1 MDEFFKSDTTAIIG
15 FLTCG
20 AISFLFSGAETAIT
34 GLGSLKAK
42 HILDTKGEK
51 AKELNLWLQHPSR
64 VLTTIL
70 LFNTAV
76 NILASALATEYAHK
90 YFDDQALA
98 IATGFTTIFILIFSE
113 IIPKT
118 IGKIY
123 TETLALPAMK
133 FIHFFYRLSF
143 PLVLSFSY
151 IASRLI
157 ESFGGGKHQP
167 GPQITEEELEFLV
180 NVGEKAGVFEE
191 TKQDMISGVFDFDEI
206 KVREIMTPRTDMT
219 AIELKTPL
227 REAVKLAYE
236 SGHARIPVYDERID
250 NVVGILLAK
259 DLLQFAAT
267 PEKLQSVRIQHLMRK
282 AHQVPESKLI
292 MDVFKELKRTKTH
305 MAIVIDEY
313 GGTAGL
319 ITLEDMLEEIVG
331 EIQDEHD
338 EDDDGVPGVETEEGI
353 MVPSSISLRDLY
365 NEYDVKIPLNDNY
378 STLTG
383 FLLEHLGNNFPR
395 KGQLVFW
402 DGFSFELTRVKNY
415 EIKEVKIKSVD
426 GEQHIYKKG
435 GEEESETSSS
445 SKSGSPK

>member
-1 MDEFFKSDTTAIIG
+1 MDNFFANDTAAIVG
-15 FLTCG
+15 FITCG
-20 AISFLFSGAETAIT
+20 VISALFSGAETAIT

-42 HILDTKGEK
+42 HILDTRGDK
-51 AKELNLWLQHPSR
+51 AKELNLWLHHPSR
-64 VLTTIL
+64 VLSTIL

-76 NILASALATEYAHK
+76 NILASAIATEYANK
-90 YFDDQALA
+90 YFENKALA
-98 IATGFTTIFILIFSE
+98 VATGFTTLVILILCE

-123 TETLALPAMK
+123 TETLAIPAMK
-133 FIHFFYRLSF
+133 FVYFCYKLTMPIVIGLSY
-143 PLVLSFSY
+143 L
-151 IASRLI
+151 ASTLI
-157 ESFGGGKHQP
+157 EMFGGGKHQP

-191 TKQDMISGVFDFDEI
+191 TKQDMISGVFEFDEI

-227 REAVKLAYE
+227 HEAVKLAYE

-259 DLLQFAAT
+259 DLLQFAAN
-267 PEKLQSVRIQHLMRK
+267 PEKMQTTKIQHLMRK
-282 AHQVPESKLI
+282 PRRVPESKLI

-338 EDDDGVPGVETEEGI
+338 EEQAKIIEISPGI
-353 MVPSSISLRDLY
+353 
-365 NEYDVKIPLNDNY
+365 YDVMGQMNLDEFLDFFEITPAQIHAEGLQEAETVAGYMIQVTGDLPKVGQSTTIGPLVCEV
-378 STLTG
+378 SQVVRHRV
-383 FLLEHLGNNFPR
+383 ERVRVR
-395 KGQLVFW
+395 KNQ
-402 DGFSFELTRVKNY
+402 
-415 EIKEVKIKSVD
+415 
-426 GEQHIYKKG
+426 
-435 GEEESETSSS
+435 ESAEFTD
-445 SKSGSPK
+445 

>member
-1 MDEFFKSDTTAIIG
+1 MDNFFANDTAAIVG
-15 FLTCG
+15 FITCG
-20 AISFLFSGAETAIT
+20 VISALFSCAETAIT

-42 HILDTKGEK
+42 HLLDSRGDK
-51 AKELNLWLQHPSR
+51 AKELNLWLHHPSR
-64 VLTTIL
+64 VLSTIL

-76 NILASALATEYAHK
+76 NILASAIATEYANK
-90 YFDDQALA
+90 YFEDKALA
-98 IATGFTTIFILIFSE
+98 VATGFTTLVILILCE

-123 TETLALPAMK
+123 TENLAIPAMK
-133 FIHFFYRLSF
+133 FVYFCYRVTMPIVIGLSY
-143 PLVLSFSY
+143 L
-151 IASRLI
+151 ASTLI
-157 ESFGGGKHQP
+157 EMFGGGKHQP

-191 TKQDMISGVFDFDEI
+191 TKQDMISGVFEFDEI

-259 DLLQFAAT
+259 DLLQFAAN
-267 PEKLQSVRIQHLMRK
+267 PEKMQTTKIQHLMRK
-282 AHQVPESKLI
+282 PRRVPESKLI

-338 EDDDGVPGVETEEGI
+338 EEQAKIIEISPGI
-353 MVPSSISLRDLY
+353 
-365 NEYDVKIPLNDNY
+365 YDVMGQMNLDEFLDFFEITPAQIHAEGLQEAETVAGYMIQVTGDLPKVGQSTKIGPLVCEVSQVVRHRVERVRVRKTPENDEF
-378 STLTG
+378 T
-383 FLLEHLGNNFPR
+383 
-395 KGQLVFW
+395 
-402 DGFSFELTRVKNY
+402 D
-415 EIKEVKIKSVD
+415 
-426 GEQHIYKKG
+426 
-435 GEEESETSSS
+435 
-445 SKSGSPK
+445 

>member
-1 MDEFFKSDTTAIIG
+1 MDNFFANDTAAIVG
-15 FLTCG
+15 FITCG
-20 AISFLFSGAETAIT
+20 VISALFSCAETAIT

-42 HILDTKGEK
+42 HLLDTRGDK
-51 AKELNLWLQHPSR
+51 AKELNLWLHHPSR
-64 VLTTIL
+64 VLSTIL

-76 NILASALATEYAHK
+76 NILASAIATEYANK
-90 YFDDQALA
+90 YFEDKALA
-98 IATGFTTIFILIFSE
+98 VATGFTTLVILILCE

-123 TETLALPAMK
+123 TENLAIPAMK
-133 FIHFFYRLSF
+133 FVYLCYRVTMPFVIGLSY
-143 PLVLSFSY
+143 L
-151 IASRLI
+151 ASTLI
-157 ESFGGGKHQP
+157 EMFGGGKHQP

-191 TKQDMISGVFDFDEI
+191 TKQDMISGVFEFDEI

-259 DLLQFAAT
+259 DLLQFAAN
-267 PEKLQSVRIQHLMRK
+267 PEKMQTTKIQHLMRK
-282 AHQVPESKLI
+282 PRRVPESKLI

-338 EDDDGVPGVETEEGI
+338 EEQAKIIEISPGI
-353 MVPSSISLRDLY
+353 
-365 NEYDVKIPLNDNY
+365 YDVMGQMNLDEFLDFFEITPAQIHAEGLQEAETVAGYMIQVTGDLPKVGQSTKIGPLVCEVSQVVRHRVERVRVRKTPENDEF
-378 STLTG
+378 T
-383 FLLEHLGNNFPR
+383 
-395 KGQLVFW
+395 
-402 DGFSFELTRVKNY
+402 D
-415 EIKEVKIKSVD
+415 
-426 GEQHIYKKG
+426 
-435 GEEESETSSS
+435 
-445 SKSGSPK
+445 

>member
-1 MDEFFKSDTTAIIG
+1 MDELFSNDSTSIIA
-15 FLTCG
+15 FITCG
-20 AISFLFSGAETAIT
+20 VLSALFSGAETAIT

-42 HILDTKGEK
+42 HILDTHGEK
-51 AKELNLWLQHPSR
+51 AKELNLWLHHPSR
-64 VLTTIL
+64 VLSTIL

-76 NILASALATEYAHK
+76 NILASALATEYANRH
-90 YFDDQALA
+90 FHNQALA
-98 IATGFTTIFILIFSE
+98 VATGFTTLVVLIFSE

-123 TETLALPAMK
+123 TETLAVPAMK
-133 FIHFFYRLSF
+133 FIYFWYLMTYPVVIGLSY
-143 PLVLSFSY
+143 L
-151 IASRLI
+151 ASSLI
-157 ESFGGGKHQP
+157 HSFGGRHQP

-191 TKQDMISGVFDFDEI
+191 TKQDMISGVFEFDEI

-219 AIELKTPL
+219 AIELKTQL
-227 REAVKLAYE
+227 REAIKLAYE

-259 DLLQFAAT
+259 DLLQFAAN
-267 PEKLQSVRIQHLMRK
+267 PEKLQTTKIQHLMRK
-282 AHQVPESKLI
+282 PRQVPESKLI

-338 EDDDGVPGVETEEGI
+338 EELAKIVQVSPGI
-353 MVPSSISLRDLY
+353 
-365 NEYDVKIPLNDNY
+365 YDVMAQMNLDEFLDFFEISPEQIHAESGQEAETVAGYMIQVIGDLPKVGQSTTIGPLTCEV
-378 STLTG
+378 SQVVRHRI
-383 FLLEHLGNNFPR
+383 ERVRVR
-395 KGQLVFW
+395 K
-402 DGFSFELTRVKNY
+402 T
-415 EIKEVKIKSVD
+415 I
-426 GEQHIYKKG
+426 
-435 GEEESETSSS
+435 ETSDEIDDRE
-445 SKSGSPK
+445 

>member
-1 MDEFFKSDTTAIIG
+1 MDNFFANDTTAIIG
-15 FLTCG
+15 FITCG
-20 AISFLFSGAETAIT
+20 VISALFSGSETAIT

-42 HILDTKGEK
+42 HLLDTRGDK
-51 AKELNLWLQHPSR
+51 AKELNLWLHHPSR
-64 VLTTIL
+64 VLSTIL

-76 NILASALATEYAHK
+76 NILASAIATEYANK
-90 YFDDQALA
+90 YFENRALA
-98 IATGFTTIFILIFSE
+98 VATGFTTLVILIFSE
-113 IIPKT
+113 ILPKT

-123 TETLALPAMK
+123 TETLAIPAMK
-133 FIHFFYRLSF
+133 FVYFCYRITMPIVIGLSY
-143 PLVLSFSY
+143 L
-151 IASRLI
+151 ASILI
-157 ESFGGGKHQP
+157 EMFGGGKHQP

-191 TKQDMISGVFDFDEI
+191 TKQDMISGVFEFDEI

-259 DLLQFAAT
+259 DLLQFAAN
-267 PEKLQSVRIQHLMRK
+267 PEKMQSTKIQHLMRK
-282 AHQVPESKLI
+282 PRQVPESKLI

-338 EDDDGVPGVETEEGI
+338 EEQAKIIEISPGI
-353 MVPSSISLRDLY
+353 
-365 NEYDVKIPLNDNY
+365 YDVMGQMNLDEFLDFFEITPVQIHAEGLQEAETVAGYMIQVTGDLPKVGQSTKIGPLVCEVSQVVRHRIERVRVRKTQENDEF
-378 STLTG
+378 T
-383 FLLEHLGNNFPR
+383 
-395 KGQLVFW
+395 
-402 DGFSFELTRVKNY
+402 D
-415 EIKEVKIKSVD
+415 
-426 GEQHIYKKG
+426 
-435 GEEESETSSS
+435 
-445 SKSGSPK
+445 

>member
-1 MDEFFKSDTTAIIG
+1 MDNFFANDTAAIVG
-15 FLTCG
+15 FITCG
-20 AISFLFSGAETAIT
+20 VISALFSCAETAIT

-42 HILDTKGEK
+42 HLLDTRGDN
-51 AKELNLWLQHPSR
+51 AKELNLWLHHPSR
-64 VLTTIL
+64 VLSTIL

-76 NILASALATEYAHK
+76 NILASAIATEYANK
-90 YFDDQALA
+90 YFEDKALA
-98 IATGFTTIFILIFSE
+98 VATGFTTLVILILCE

-123 TETLALPAMK
+123 TENLAIPAMK
-133 FIHFFYRLSF
+133 FVYFCYRVTMPIVIGLSY
-143 PLVLSFSY
+143 L
-151 IASRLI
+151 ASTLI
-157 ESFGGGKHQP
+157 EMFGGGKHQP

-191 TKQDMISGVFDFDEI
+191 TKQDMISGVFEFDEI

-259 DLLQFAAT
+259 DLLQFAAN
-267 PEKLQSVRIQHLMRK
+267 PEKMQTTKIQHLMRK
-282 AHQVPESKLI
+282 PRRVPESKLI

-338 EDDDGVPGVETEEGI
+338 EEQAKIIEISPGI
-353 MVPSSISLRDLY
+353 
-365 NEYDVKIPLNDNY
+365 YDVMGQMNLDEFLDFFEITPAQIHAEGLQEAETVAGYMIQVTGDLPKVGQSTKIGPLVCEVSQVVRHRVERVRVRKTPENDEF
-378 STLTG
+378 T
-383 FLLEHLGNNFPR
+383 
-395 KGQLVFW
+395 
-402 DGFSFELTRVKNY
+402 D
-415 EIKEVKIKSVD
+415 
-426 GEQHIYKKG
+426 
-435 GEEESETSSS
+435 
-445 SKSGSPK
+445 

>member
-1 MDEFFKSDTTAIIG
+1 MDNFFANDTAAIIG
-15 FLTCG
+15 FITCG
-20 AISFLFSGAETAIT
+20 IISALFSGSETAIT

-42 HILDTKGEK
+42 HLLDTRGDK
-51 AKELNLWLQHPSR
+51 AKELNLWLHHPSR
-64 VLTTIL
+64 VLSTIL

-76 NILASALATEYAHK
+76 NILASAIATEYANK
-90 YFDDQALA
+90 YFENKALA
-98 IATGFTTIFILIFSE
+98 VATGFTTLVILIFSE
-113 IIPKT
+113 ILPKT

-123 TETLALPAMK
+123 TETLAIPAMK
-133 FIHFFYRLSF
+133 FVYFCYRITMPIVIGLSY
-143 PLVLSFSY
+143 L
-151 IASRLI
+151 ASTMI
-157 ESFGGGKHQP
+157 EMFGGGKHQP

-191 TKQDMISGVFDFDEI
+191 TKQDMISGVFEFDEI

-236 SGHARIPVYDERID
+236 SGHARIPVYDDRID

-259 DLLQFAAT
+259 DLLQFAAN
-267 PEKLQSVRIQHLMRK
+267 PEKMQSTKIQHLMRK
-282 AHQVPESKLI
+282 PRQVPESKLI

-338 EDDDGVPGVETEEGI
+338 EEQAKIIEISPGI
-353 MVPSSISLRDLY
+353 
-365 NEYDVKIPLNDNY
+365 YDVMGQMNLDEFLDFFEITPVQIHAEGLQEAETVAGYMIQVTGDLPKVGQSTKIGPLVCEVSQVVRHRIERVRVRKNQENDEF
-378 STLTG
+378 T
-383 FLLEHLGNNFPR
+383 
-395 KGQLVFW
+395 
-402 DGFSFELTRVKNY
+402 D
-415 EIKEVKIKSVD
+415 
-426 GEQHIYKKG
+426 
-435 GEEESETSSS
+435 
-445 SKSGSPK
+445 

>member
-1 MDEFFKSDTTAIIG
+1 MDEFFASDASAIIG
-15 FLTCG
+15 FIACG
-20 AISFLFSGAETAIT
+20 AVSFLFSGAETAIT

-42 HILDTKGEK
+42 HILDTRGDK
-51 AKELNLWLQHPSR
+51 AKELNLWLNHPSR

-76 NILASALATEYAHK
+76 NILASALATEYAHRH
-90 YFDDQALA
+90 FGDQALA
-98 IATGFTTIFILIFSE
+98 IATGFTTLFILIISE

-118 IGKIY
+118 LGKIY
-123 TETLALPAMK
+123 TDILAVPAMK
-133 FIHFFYRLSF
+133 FIFFFYRLSF
-143 PLVLSFSY
+143 PFVLGFSY
-151 IASRLI
+151 IASAFI
-157 ESFGGGKHQP
+157 QVFGGGKHQA

-191 TKQDMISGVFDFDEI
+191 TKQDMISGVFEFDEI
-206 KVREIMTPRTDMT
+206 KVREIMTPRTDIT

-259 DLLQFAAT
+259 DLLQFAT
-267 PEKLQSVRIQHLMRK
+267 SPEKLQTLRIQHLMRK

-292 MDVFKELKRTKTH
+292 MDVFKELKRTKSH

-338 EDDDGVPGVETEEGI
+338 EEQAKIIEVTPGI
-353 MVPSSISLRDLY
+353 
-365 NEYDVKIPLNDNY
+365 YDVLGLMNFDE
-378 STLTG
+378 
-383 FLLEHLGNNFPR
+383 FLEHFEIDPKQIHDENQQDAETVAGYMIQAIGDLP
-395 KGQLVFW
+395 KVGQSVNI
-402 DGFSFELTRVKNY
+402 GPYTCEVSQVARHRIERVRVHKPMKN
-415 EIKEVKIKSVD
+415 SVPAD
-426 GEQHIYKKG
+426 
-435 GEEESETSSS
+435 
-445 SKSGSPK
+445 

>member
-1 MDEFFKSDTTAIIG
+1 MDNFFANDTAAIVG
-15 FLTCG
+15 FITCG
-20 AISFLFSGAETAIT
+20 VISALFSCAETAIT

-42 HILDTKGEK
+42 HLLDTRGDK
-51 AKELNLWLQHPSR
+51 AKELNLWLHHPSR
-64 VLTTIL
+64 VLSTIL

-76 NILASALATEYAHK
+76 NILASAIATEYANK
-90 YFDDQALA
+90 YFEDKALA
-98 IATGFTTIFILIFSE
+98 VATGFTTLVILILCE

-123 TETLALPAMK
+123 TENLAIPAMK
-133 FIHFFYRLSF
+133 FVYFCYRMTMPIVIGLSY
-143 PLVLSFSY
+143 L
-151 IASRLI
+151 ASTLI
-157 ESFGGGKHQP
+157 EMFGGGKHQP

-191 TKQDMISGVFDFDEI
+191 TKQDMISGVFEFDEI

-259 DLLQFAAT
+259 DLLQFAAN
-267 PEKLQSVRIQHLMRK
+267 PEKMQTTKIQHLMRK
-282 AHQVPESKLI
+282 PRRVPESKLI

-338 EDDDGVPGVETEEGI
+338 EEQAKIIEISPGI
-353 MVPSSISLRDLY
+353 
-365 NEYDVKIPLNDNY
+365 YDVMGQMNLDEFLDFFEITPAQIHAEGLQEAETVAGYMIQVTGDLPKVGQSTKIGPLVCEVSQVVRHRVERVRVRKTPENDEF
-378 STLTG
+378 T
-383 FLLEHLGNNFPR
+383 
-395 KGQLVFW
+395 
-402 DGFSFELTRVKNY
+402 D
-415 EIKEVKIKSVD
+415 
-426 GEQHIYKKG
+426 
-435 GEEESETSSS
+435 
-445 SKSGSPK
+445 

>member
-1 MDEFFKSDTTAIIG
+1 MDEFFSNDSTAIIG

-20 AISFLFSGAETAIT
+20 AMSFLFSGAETAIT

-76 NILASALATEYAHK
+76 NILASALATEYANK
-90 YFDDQALA
+90 YFNDKALA
-98 IATGFTTIFILIFSE
+98 IATGFTTLFILIFSE

-123 TETLALPAMK
+123 TDSLAVPSMK
-133 FIHFFYRLSF
+133 FVYFFYRLSF

-151 IASRLI
+151 IASKLI

-191 TKQDMISGVFDFDEI
+191 TKQDMISGVFEFDEI

-236 SGHARIPVYDERID
+236 SGHARIPVYDDRID

-267 PEKLQSVRIQHLMRK
+267 PEKLQSVKIHHLMRK

-338 EDDDGVPGVETEEGI
+338 EEQAKVVEVTPGI
-353 MVPSSISLRDLY
+353 
-365 NEYDVKIPLNDNY
+365 YDVMGLMNLDE
-378 STLTG
+378 
-383 FLLEHLGNNFPR
+383 FL
-395 KGQLVFW
+395 
-402 DGFSFELTRVKNY
+402 DYFEIDPKQ
-415 EIKEVKIKSVD
+415 I
-426 GEQHIYKKG
+426 Q
-435 GEEESETSSS
+435 EESEQDAETVAGYMIQAIGDLPKVGQTVQIGPYSCEVSQVARHRIERVRVR
-445 SKSGSPK
+445 KSQEQDESNSEN

>member
-1 MDEFFKSDTTAIIG
+1 MDNFFANDTAAIVG
-15 FLTCG
+15 FITCG
-20 AISFLFSGAETAIT
+20 VISALFSCAETAIT

-42 HILDTKGEK
+42 HLLDTRGDK
-51 AKELNLWLQHPSR
+51 AKELNLWLHHPSR
-64 VLTTIL
+64 VLSTIL

-76 NILASALATEYAHK
+76 NILASAIATEYANK
-90 YFDDQALA
+90 YFEDKALA
-98 IATGFTTIFILIFSE
+98 VATGFTTLVILILCE

-123 TETLALPAMK
+123 TENLAIPAMK
-133 FIHFFYRLSF
+133 FVYFCYRVTMPIVIGLSY
-143 PLVLSFSY
+143 L
-151 IASRLI
+151 ASTLI
-157 ESFGGGKHQP
+157 EMFGGGKHQP

-191 TKQDMISGVFDFDEI
+191 TKQDMISGVFEFDEI

-259 DLLQFAAT
+259 DLLQFAAN
-267 PEKLQSVRIQHLMRK
+267 PEKMQTTKIQHLMRK
-282 AHQVPESKLI
+282 PRRVPESKLI

-338 EDDDGVPGVETEEGI
+338 EEQAKIIEISPGI
-353 MVPSSISLRDLY
+353 
-365 NEYDVKIPLNDNY
+365 YDVMGQMNLDEFLDFFEITPAQIHAEGLQEAETVAGYMIQVTGDLPKVGQSTKIGPLVCEVSQVVRHRVERVRVRKTPENDEF
-378 STLTG
+378 T
-383 FLLEHLGNNFPR
+383 
-395 KGQLVFW
+395 
-402 DGFSFELTRVKNY
+402 D
-415 EIKEVKIKSVD
+415 
-426 GEQHIYKKG
+426 
-435 GEEESETSSS
+435 
-445 SKSGSPK
+445 